1 MNASALHCY
10 KEKAKELR
18 YECHTSIFRLLT
30 ADVDRV
36 LECLSDLR
44 IKFDHQV
51 SLLCDI
57 VVSHLYFLGDPLS
70 ELVPLQ

>member
-1 MNASALHCY
+1 MNTSALHCY
-10 KEKAKELR
+10 IEEAKELR
-18 YECHTSIFRLLT
+18 YECHMIIFEVLT
-30 ADVDRV
+30 ADVDGV

-51 SLLCDI
+51 SLLCDV
-57 VVSHLYFLGDPLS
+57 VVSHLYLLGDPLS

>member
-1 MNASALHCY
+1 MDSAALGCYTYEAIELMNMSREYSLV
-10 KEKAKELR
+10 
-18 YECHTSIFRLLT
+18 LT
-30 ADVDRV
+30 ADVDGV

-57 VVSHLYFLGDPLS
+57 VVSHQYLLGDPLP

>member
-10 KEKAKELR
+10 IEKAKELR
-18 YECHTSIFRLLT
+18 YECHMSIFQVLT

-51 SLLCDI
+51 SLLCDV
-57 VVSHLYFLGDPLS
+57 VVSLLYLLGDPLS

>member
-1 MNASALHCY
+1 MDSAALGCY
-10 KEKAKELR
+10 TYEAVELIYMSR
-18 YECHTSIFRLLT
+18 EYFPVLT
-30 ADVDRV
+30 ADVDGV

-51 SLLCDI
+51 SLLCDV
-57 VVSHLYFLGDPLS
+57 VVSHLYLLGDPLS